1 MNFALRY
8 AVRSD
13 VGLLREGNEDSA
25 YAGPHLLAVA
35 DGMGGYE
42 AGEVAS
48 ACVIQSI
55 APLDRSPM
63 PESHLIDAISDAVT
77 TAKQNLHGIVEADPA
92 VGSMGTTL
100 TAMLWSGDT
109 AAICH
114 IGDSRA
120 YLLRAGDLYQIT
132 RDHTFVQALIDQGRI
147 RPEEAATHP
156 QRSLLLRALDGRTD
170 ADPDLSL
177 LTAEL
182 GDRFLLCSDGLP
194 VAVSDEAILDAL
206 AEFGDPA
213 QAVLELVELAIA
225 GGGPDNITCIVA
237 DVIDTDR
244 SQSVATRA
252 PVLAGAVASVTN
264 DDTKAFSLTPS
275 DHDGGGMTRVGA
287 TPGVAGGW
295 SPGTDITALAGSQQ
309 AMAAGVGQAT
319 QTGPGSAQGFGPGGT
334 RPGRIPT
341 QVRPPDDAEENATYR
356 PPRRRRVPI
365 VGLLLALFVV
375 IVGGGLVTGYLV
387 VHSQYYVGSTT
398 DGKVAI
404 FRGINDSV
412 LGYKLYSVYK
422 PTNIPVSGIPEASAA
437 ELKRADTGSL
447 AMAQQFLGNIA
458 KQYNTCQ
465 SAEAKLQ
472 TWEKNKP
479 TKKVKVHIRVNGKP
493 RTVLRF
499 PPYPPKPTIPA
510 FCPAQPTTGT

>member
-55 APLDRSPM
+55 APLDQNPM

-120 YLLRAGDLYQIT
+120 YLLRGGDLYQIT

-147 RPEEAATHP
+147 RPDEAATHP

-213 QAVLELVELAIA
+213 QAVLELIELAIA

-237 DVIDTDR
+237 DIVDTE
-244 SQSVATRA
+244 SGPSAATRA
-252 PVLAGAVASVTN
+252 PVLAGAVASVTS

-275 DHDGGGMTRVGA
+275 DHDGGMTRVGA
-287 TPGVAGGW
+287 TPGVAGW
-295 SPGTDITALAGSQQ
+295 SPATDITALAGQQ
-309 AMAAGVGQAT
+309 PMAAGVPQAA
-319 QTGPGSAQGFGPGGT
+319 QADPGPGAGPTGT
-334 RPGRIPT
+334 RPGRIPV
-341 QVRPPDDAEENATYR
+341 QDWPPSGDDEEEPAYQ

-365 VGLLLALFVV
+365 IGLLLALFVV
-375 IVGGGLVTGYLV
+375 IIGGGLVTGYLIV
-387 VHSQYYVGSTT
+387 KSQYYVGATA

-404 FRGINDSV
+404 FRGINDQV
-412 LGYKLYSVYK
+412 LGLKLYSVYQA
-422 PTNIPVSGIPEASAA
+422 TNIPVTGVPATAA
-437 ELKRADTGSL
+437 DEIRRADSGSL
-447 AMAQQFLGNIA
+447 AQAQTFLGNIT

-465 SAEAKLQ
+465 SAEAALR
-472 TWEKNKP
+472 TWVKDKP
-479 TKKVKVHIRVNGKP
+479 TKKVKQTIVVHGHK
-493 RTVLRF
+493 RTVFRL
-499 PPYPPKPTIPA
+499 PPYNKPKPTIPA
-510 FCPAQPTTGT
+510 FCPAHP

>member
-8 AVRSD
+8 AVRSN

-55 APLDRSPM
+55 APLDQSPM

-147 RPEEAATHP
+147 RPDEAATHP

-194 VAVSDEAILDAL
+194 VAVSDEAILDTL
-206 AEFGDPA
+206 AEFGEPA
-213 QAVLELVELAIA
+213 QAVLELIELAIA

-237 DVIDTDR
+237 DVDR
-244 SQSVATRA
+244 HRHR
-252 PVLAGAVASVTN
+252 PVCGDQVPGVRRSGRSVTN
-264 DDTKAFSLTPS
+264 DDTKAFSLTPAS
-275 DHDGGGMTRVGA
+275 QGSGMTRVGA
-287 TPGVAGGW
+287 TPGVPGDW
-295 SPGTDITALAGSQQ
+295 SPDRADVTALAGNQQ
-309 AMAAGVGQAT
+309 PMAAGPSPAARTAT
-319 QTGPGSAQGFGPGGT
+319 RT
-334 RPGRIPT
+334 RPRAWRHQAGPDTAVSFGRPT
-341 QVRPPDDAEENATYR
+341 RTR
-356 PPRRRRVPI
+356 TLGTSRR
-365 VGLLLALFVV
+365 
-375 IVGGGLVTGYLV
+375 
-387 VHSQYYVGSTT
+387 
-398 DGKVAI
+398 
-404 FRGINDSV
+404 
-412 LGYKLYSVYK
+412 
-422 PTNIPVSGIPEASAA
+422 AA
-437 ELKRADTGSL
+437 AGCRSL
-447 AMAQQFLGNIA
+447 ACCSG
-458 KQYNTCQ
+458 C
-465 SAEAKLQ
+465 S
-472 TWEKNKP
+472 W
-479 TKKVKVHIRVNGKP
+479 
-493 RTVLRF
+493 
-499 PPYPPKPTIPA
+499 
-510 FCPAQPTTGT
+510 

>member
-48 ACVIQSI
+48 ACVIQSV
-55 APLDRSPM
+55 APLDQSPM
-63 PESHLIDAISDAVT
+63 PESQLIDAISDAVT
-77 TAKQNLHGIVEADPA
+77 AAKQNLRGIVEADPA

-120 YLLRAGDLYQIT
+120 YLLRGGDLYQIT

-147 RPEEAATHP
+147 RPDEAATHP

-206 AEFGDPA
+206 AEFADPS
-213 QAVLELVELAIA
+213 QAVLELIELAIA

-237 DVIDTDR
+237 DVVDTDNGH
-244 SQSVATRA
+244 SVATRA

-275 DHDGGGMTRVGA
+275 DHDGGMTRVGA
-287 TPGVAGGW
+287 TPGVAGW
-295 SPGTDITALAGSQQ
+295 SPATDITAMAGNQQ
-309 AMAAGVGQAT
+309 PHAAAGTGQAT
-319 QTGPGSAQGFGPGGT
+319 QTGPAPGTGPTGT
-334 RPGRIPT
+334 MPGRIPD
-341 QVRPPDDAEENATYR
+341 QFRSPSKADEEDAVYQ

-365 VGLLLALFVV
+365 IGLLLALFVV
-375 IVGGGLVTGYLV
+375 IIGGGLITGYLIV
-387 VHSQYYVGSTT
+387 KSQYYVGATT

-412 LGYKLYSVYK
+412 LGYKLYKVYT
-422 PTNIPVSGIPEASAA
+422 PTNIPVSGIPDASAA
-437 ELKRADTGSL
+437 ELRRADTGSL
-447 AMAQQFLGNIA
+447 AQAQTFLANIT

-465 SAEAKLQ
+465 AAEAKLAK
-472 TWEKNKP
+472 WEKNKP
-479 TKKVKVHIRVNGKP
+479 TKKVKTRIRVDGKP
-493 RTVLRF
+493 KTVLRF

-510 FCPAQPTTGT
+510 MCPAQPSA

>member
-55 APLDRSPM
+55 APLDQSPM

-147 RPEEAATHP
+147 RPDEAATHP

-194 VAVSDEAILDAL
+194 VAVSDEAILDTL
-206 AEFGDPA
+206 AEFGEPA
-213 QAVLELVELAIA
+213 QAVLELIELAIA

-237 DVIDTDR
+237 DVIDTDMG
-244 SQSVATRA
+244 QSAATRS
-252 PVLAGAVASVTN
+252 PVLAGAVAAVTN
-264 DDTKAFSLTPS
+264 DDTKAFSLTPAS
-275 DHDGGGMTRVGA
+275 QDSGMTRVGA
-287 TPGVAGGW
+287 TPGVPGGW
-295 SPGTDITALAGSQQ
+295 SPDRADVTALAGNQQ
-309 AMAAGVGQAT
+309 PMAAGPGPAARTAT
-319 QTGPGSAQGFGPGGT
+319 QPGLGPGGT

-341 QVRPPDDAEENATYR
+341 SVRPPDEDQDSGYQ
-356 PPRRRRVPI
+356 PPRRRRIPI
-365 VGLLLALFVV
+365 VGLLLGLFVV
-375 IVGGGLVTGYLV
+375 IVAGGLVAGYLV
-387 VHSQYYVGSTT
+387 VRSQYYVGETT

-404 FRGINDSV
+404 FRGMNDSV
-412 LGYKLYSVYK
+412 LGFKLYSVYK
-422 PTNIPVSGIPEASAA
+422 PTNIPVSGIPEASAN
-437 ELKRADTGSL
+437 ELKQAADTGSL
-447 AMAQQFLGNIA
+447 TQAERFLGNITGSTTPA
-458 KQYNTCQ
+458 
-465 SAEAKLQ
+465 
-472 TWEKNKP
+472 
-479 TKKVKVHIRVNGKP
+479 R
-493 RTVLRF
+493 
-499 PPYPPKPTIPA
+499 PPKRPCASGLRTSPLRRSS
-510 FCPAQPTTGT
+510 QRKS